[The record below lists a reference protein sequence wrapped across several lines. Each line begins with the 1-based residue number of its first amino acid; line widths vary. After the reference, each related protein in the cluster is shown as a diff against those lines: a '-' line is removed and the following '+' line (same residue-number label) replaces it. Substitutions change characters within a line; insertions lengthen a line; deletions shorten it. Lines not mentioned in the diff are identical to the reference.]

1 MQYTPLSLYIYII
14 NINIYIYIYIIYNIY
29 IYYIYVAYCL
39 PPIAQFAYCRV
50 HVAYCMLPI
59 DGKSNSF
66 SGPHKFSGYQKYL
79 VWPAKFAVGARAP
92 VTPKSLAT
100 RFFGSPKILHVA
112 SLIQVWAPQN
122 YP

>member
-1 MQYTPLSLYIYII
+1 M
-14 NINIYIYIYIIYNIY
+14 IYNIY
-29 IYYIYVAYCL
+29 IYIIYIYVAYCL

-50 HVAYCMLPI
+50 HVACCMLPI

-66 SGPHKFSGYQKYL
+66 PAPIGFLVTRNTFCGQQNSLLGPG
-79 VWPAKFAVGARAP
+79 PP